1 MTYIKVK
8 VHPES
13 KKEELTQ
20 IKEDHFEIWVKEK
33 PERNQVN
40 KRLCQII
47 SHHFNNPDGGVK
59 IINGHHSRVKLLKV
73 GNN

>member
-1 MTYIKVK
+1 MTYVKVK

-13 KKEELTQ
+13 KKEELMQ
-20 IKEDHFEIWVKEK
+20 IKENYFEIWVREK
-33 PERNQVN
+33 PEKNQVN

-47 SHHFNNPDGGVK
+47 SQYFDNPDGGVI
-59 IINGHHSRVKLLKV
+59 IINGHHSRIKLLKI